1 MTLLFPRLSRL
12 TVERI
17 YDHISESADVSN
29 IRDALNS
36 VDAITSELPESV
48 KYGATGGTKVSEE
61 ALRQLRNDLTAIAK
75 AGMNSQFNNQLAR
88 SHFDTEI
95 TKYLADFEALNSSE
109 ALRDDV
115 WAFLASSCLT
125 ILTIWRFQFAKD
137 RFHGGVRNTFQR
149 LWLRARALDRGPDSE
164 NRWELIEE
172 LTEDAMVQITERP
185 SIGGDRVLASAV
197 AEAWINASRKFGRAP
212 MEAIMRKAIIG
223 VRLRNQVVALSQLPT
238 HELSEFVRLEF
249 EQAAR
254 TIQRAQSA

>member
-12 TVERI
+12 AVERVH
-17 YDHISESADVSN
+17 DHISKSADVSS
-29 IRDALNS
+29 IRNALNS
-36 VDAITSELPESV
+36 VDAITSELPDSV
-48 KYGATGGTKVSEE
+48 KYGATGGTQVPEE
-61 ALRQLRNDLTAIAK
+61 TLRQLRDELTAIAK
-75 AGMNSQFNNQLAR
+75 SGMNSQSNNLLAR

-125 ILTIWRFQFAKD
+125 ILTVWRFQFAKD

-149 LWLRARALDRGPDSE
+149 LWLRARALDRGLGSE

-197 AEAWINASRKFGRAP
+197 AQAWINTSKKFGRAP

-223 VRLRNQVVALSQLPT
+223 VRLRNQVVALSQLPP
-238 HELSEFVRLEF
+238 HELSEFLRSEF
-249 EQAAR
+249 EQAASAV
-254 TIQRAQSA
+254 QCAQSA